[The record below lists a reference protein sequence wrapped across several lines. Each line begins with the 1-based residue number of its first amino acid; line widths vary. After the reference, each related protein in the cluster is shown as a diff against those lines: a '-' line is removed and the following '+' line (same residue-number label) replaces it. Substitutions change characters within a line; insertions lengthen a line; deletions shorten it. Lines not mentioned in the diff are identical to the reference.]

1 MRYCLSEEMTKK
13 AWELER
19 SGQSRVKVAM
29 SFYVSEKTLQRLYKA
44 YGLGC
49 PKQKK
54 EIKK

>member
-1 MRYCLSEEMTKK
+1 MRYCLTEEMTKK
-13 AWELER
+13 AWEQEH
-19 SGQSRVKVAM
+19 SGQSRTKVAM

-54 EIKK
+54 GDKK